1 MTTDLATA
9 SGVLPTATRPVVMG
23 VLNVTPDSFSDGG
36 LAFDPARPD
45 EHPGR
50 AIAAG
55 RELVA
60 QGADVIDVGGESTR
74 PGAQPVDADEERARV
89 VPVIAG
95 LAELGVSVSVDTR
108 HASVAA
114 AALAAGAT
122 IVNDVSATDADPGML
137 EVVAA
142 SSAAYI
148 AMHLQGEPRTMQ
160 DAPTYRDVVA
170 EVEEAL
176 LATVARAVSAGIA
189 RERLA
194 IDPGIGFGKT
204 LEHNLALLRALPRL
218 CAHGL
223 PVLVGTSRKSFLGR
237 ITGVEAPEDRLV
249 GSVVS
254 AVLAARA
261 GARILRV
268 HDVAAT
274 IEGLAVLDALRAT
287 GEDAVRATAG
297 GEPHEE
303 GRR

>member
-1 MTTDLATA
+1 VTTDLVTA
-9 SGVLPTATRPVVMG
+9 SGALPTATRPIVMG

-36 LAFDPARPD
+36 RAFDPSRPG

-55 RELVA
+55 RALVT
-60 QGADVIDVGGESTR
+60 QGADVVDVGGESTR
-74 PGAQPVDADEERARV
+74 PGALPVDADEERERV

-95 LAELGVSVSVDTR
+95 LAALGIVVSVDTR

-114 AALAAGAT
+114 AAVAAGAAL
-122 IVNDVSATDADPGML
+122 VNDVGATDPDPGML
-137 EVVAA
+137 EVVAT
-142 SSAAYI
+142 SGAAYV
-148 AMHLQGEPRTMQ
+148 AMHLRGEPRTMQ

-170 EVEEAL
+170 EVEAAL
-176 LATVARAVSAGIA
+176 LATVVRAESAGIA

-204 LEHNLALLRALPRL
+204 FEHNLALLRALPRL

-237 ITGVEAPEDRLV
+237 LTGIEVPEERLI

-274 IEGLAVLDALRAT
+274 VQGLAVLDAMGASR
-287 GEDAVRATAG
+287 EDAA
-297 GEPHEE
+297 PEE